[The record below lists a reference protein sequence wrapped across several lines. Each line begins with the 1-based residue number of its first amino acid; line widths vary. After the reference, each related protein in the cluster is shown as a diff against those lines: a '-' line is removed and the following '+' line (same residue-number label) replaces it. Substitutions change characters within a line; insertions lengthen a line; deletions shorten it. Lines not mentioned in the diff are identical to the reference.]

1 MGLDG
6 EGRERK
12 RRKRRGREERG
23 YSPQTSIPG
32 ADCNG
37 LGLDYI
43 TLQQTAE
50 TLCSCWSYSEVSSF
64 STLSSF
70 GVKTACEIIATL
82 LVYDLTRAGT
92 RTEMSFL
99 GCGLRCKER
108 TSSFIALA
116 FNLLF
121 CQSELNSR

>member
-1 MGLDG
+1 MGRKGRDGGGKGKGDRENGREGRDRTGDGTGRGGKGKGRRRKGG
-6 EGRERK
+6 EGLQ
-12 RRKRRGREERG
+12 
-23 YSPQTSIPG
+23 PQTSIPG

-82 LVYDLTRAGT
+82 
-92 RTEMSFL
+92 
-99 GCGLRCKER
+99 
-108 TSSFIALA
+108 
-116 FNLLF
+116 
-121 CQSELNSR
+121 